1 MDIDDKELEIFSY
14 EGTNYKTLLTDKF
27 RKHKPYQPEDL
38 TKITAQIPGT
48 MLKIL
53 VREGQYINPSKCLFI
68 LEAMKMKNKV
78 FASTSGRVSKIHIS
92 EGQIVTKNQLL
103 LELGEPESIFKKFLE
118 KSPPKE
124 PRIPKK
130 KKTLK
135 EPKQP
140 KTPKPSKK
148 HKRSVKSE
156 KISDGKP

>member
-1 MDIDDKELEIFSY
+1 MDIDEKDLEIFSY

-27 RKHKPYQPEDL
+27 RKHIPYEPEDL

-78 FASTSGRVSKIHIS
+78 FASVSGRIKKIHIA

-103 LELGEPESIFKKFLE
+103 LELGDPESIFKKFLE
-118 KSPPKE
+118 KSP
-124 PRIPKK
+124 
-130 KKTLK
+130 TK
-135 EPKQP
+135 EPK
-140 KTPKPSKK
+140 TPREP
-148 HKRSVKSE
+148 KRSKRPE
-156 KISDGKP
+156 KKK

>member
-1 MDIDDKELEIFSY
+1 MDIEEKDFEIFSY
-14 EGTNYKTLLTDKF
+14 EGTNYTTMLTDKF

-53 VREGQYINPSKCLFI
+53 VREGQHVNPSRCLFI

-78 FASTSGRVSKIHIS
+78 YASISGRIKKIHIS

-103 LELGEPESIFKKFLE
+103 LELGESESIFKKLLE

-124 PRIPKK
+124 P
-130 KKTLK
+130 K
-135 EPKQP
+135 EPK
-140 KTPKPSKK
+140 KSKK
-148 HKRSVKSE
+148 PVK
-156 KISDGKP
+156 K